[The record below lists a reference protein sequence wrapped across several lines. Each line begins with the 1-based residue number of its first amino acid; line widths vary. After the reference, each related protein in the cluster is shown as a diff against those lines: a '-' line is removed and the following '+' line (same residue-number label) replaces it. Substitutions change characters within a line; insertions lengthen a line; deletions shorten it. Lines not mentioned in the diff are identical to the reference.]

1 MGATKRVAELIVQSM
16 VGRGHTRWVTVRFGN
31 VLASNGSVVPRFLEQ
46 IKRGGPVTIT
56 HPEIR
61 RFFMLIPEAVQL
73 VLHAAAQAEGGAT
86 YVLEMGEQVKLLDM
100 ARDLIRLSGFVPE
113 AEIPIEFVGLRP
125 GEKLY
130 EELVGRDEQVGP
142 SAVEK
147 ILRVTSCVPP
157 SATFSEDIARIELDA
172 SRGRREDVL
181 RALRVLAGL
190 APAGE
195 EPAPPAVAHGVQP
208 LLLQADAIAAA
219 AALQASSD
227 HPMEQPCPR
236 CRSMRLHRSRARS
249 LSERVRRNFSARRLF
264 RCDECEWRGWLI
276 PLEFADPD
284 ATPATA
290 TPDLV
295 SLDEAVRTMRE
306 PLRRSFS
313 PRDLH

>member
-1 MGATKRVAELIVQSM
+1 
-16 VGRGHTRWVTVRFGN
+16 
-31 VLASNGSVVPRFLEQ
+31 
-46 IKRGGPVTIT
+46 
-56 HPEIR
+56 
-61 RFFMLIPEAVQL
+61 
-73 VLHAAAQAEGGAT
+73 
-86 YVLEMGEQVKLLDM
+86 MGEQVKLLDM

-142 SAVEK
+142 SAIEK
-147 ILRVTSCVPP
+147 ILRVTSSVAPP
-157 SATFSEDIARIELDA
+157 ASFSDDIARIELDA

-181 RALRVLAGL
+181 RALRDLAGL

-195 EPAPPAVAHGVQP
+195 EPAPHPRVHTPQLPVAAEV
-208 LLLQADAIAAA
+208 AAA
-219 AALQASSD
+219 AALPASSD
-227 HPMEQPCPR
+227 YPMEQPCPR
-236 CRSMRLHRSRARS
+236 CQAMRLHRSRARS

-313 PRDLH
+313 PRDMH